1 MIVINYLDEL
11 MDNILDE
18 LHGSS
23 SGNNKVVPKTNK
35 DMEAIFHQAILS
47 ANIRKNIGKTVKK
60 NKEKVVADN
69 VMKVEHI
76 FNRYVGIYVL
86 LKEGVKLE
94 DSLFINFLV
103 FAYNN
108 YMADILD
115 ANTNSIIIQMKRIC
129 TTMNSLFTSAS
140 SKKRVGEIAQA
151 FPDVYEF
158 YMGIGDDLLETIK
171 RSSKQNR
178 IHLLVKIVLY
188 KILYSDR
195 GKWEVQALFES
206 AVVRGEYRYI
216 DVLYGEDLSLSTDVI
231 MSMFPTITDNDEVE
245 DFMEFFSLNEAPLPP
260 LTVVEKIQWLFDNR
274 MLFPI
279 TQEFSRWHVGKSKN
293 TTDIKKSNIV
303 KAILSKIASARNPE
317 LAEKN
322 QLWYTPK
329 LPEPTLTFNAL
340 EEVAM
345 LDRGGLTDKRDSNLY
360 EDIRRVNN
368 RHYFEFSLPAFSFS
382 SPRSLQAVRLIHI
395 QNPSLPLDLRT
406 IRVSETFRIYGLVLA
421 SRSTRFSFSSFEK
434 TDSLS
439 IEQNPGSYVIFNDPG
454 EVEPVVDR
462 IYAQSQAAMVRDGN
476 EGMLDMEHRV
486 FFNQKRIQGL
496 REKKEKNITTPCLSD
511 AKDFFALQKI
521 EVIEREVARI
531 GEVMIRRK
539 KTKGVTETKGLS
551 LNAVCCHYAEIQ
563 RIRMMRNRRD
573 FDGVQELSEFSSRYI
588 ALDGDHLVCKS
599 CGVLMDIIKTMTSG
613 ISDTFTGEY
622 IVSNVD
628 TVLSIFQM
636 NEYTPLLATLRQ
648 MDRLFDYKIGKIIGL
663 PYLSG
668 NEAINRRYRESLLR
682 DAMDLIRV
690 HNASL
695 NLHVVKKDSDYRRAD
710 YGLDEGFTFLFAFK
724 IDNQIMMMSSLDTDK
739 FKRIKYN
746 NILVYMVL
754 LIIIDLSEQ
763 NIMSMDFKKKTCAR
777 LVQNNMGFFEK
788 IKVISGVDGGVRSID
803 EFPVLAFVISFFAC
817 MLVEYR
823 VYQFEKEEASAVA
836 MKKMI
841 VTMVD
846 MLNTIL
852 FIATRK
858 LDARSN
864 LYRIFMSRFFKKQAT
879 VFIKQSIF
887 DELMG
892 RVTARADDRA
902 KVKEAPL
909 LPFPIKAKKEYTF
922 IKGTVTRYQDPT
934 LGRQPSPAIS
944 EHWWK
949 QGRSVENLTEK
960 IFQNTTTIKKRDSY
974 RPELLPMTMG
984 TVEISKPASSPGRG
998 GKRLDDLFKEM
1009 DRFTQQKAHREDSL
1023 IVDHDFIGLPLHNPL
1038 VVKWSEVRTINKEP
1052 FFRRDVVYYTDAN
1065 QTRVYYD
1072 KKHMNLLGYRSPHQK
1087 MTSYEGTP
1095 IYTHRK
1101 RPFDQTLETLGQVA
1115 SSSSGED
1122 QRRLNLLSF
1131 LGIVRS
1137 HAKRFGRN
1145 RGLPVGVGVGVS
1157 GSGAGAGAGA
1167 LPFHRI
1173 FETYA
1178 DRLVGKIEVGDAF
1191 NGVSFRG
1198 NSESIITYFAGEV
1211 VKILERN
1218 RDKKDDVRYPLISY
1232 LLDITAAADDWF
1244 RVRSSPTNK
1253 IFELQLS
1260 GRAYSVKGFSQY
1272 PQEEEPTEVI
1282 IDDEE
1287 NKREDPEGNLGDML
1301 NDIDVEEG
1309 NFDLDDD

>member
-1 MIVINYLDEL
+1 
-11 MDNILDE
+11 
-18 LHGSS
+18 
-23 SGNNKVVPKTNK
+23 
-35 DMEAIFHQAILS
+35 
-47 ANIRKNIGKTVKK
+47 
-60 NKEKVVADN
+60 
-69 VMKVEHI
+69 
-76 FNRYVGIYVL
+76 
-86 LKEGVKLE
+86 
-94 DSLFINFLV
+94 
-103 FAYNN
+103 
-108 YMADILD
+108 
-115 ANTNSIIIQMKRIC
+115 
-129 TTMNSLFTSAS
+129 
-140 SKKRVGEIAQA
+140 
-151 FPDVYEF
+151 
-158 YMGIGDDLLETIK
+158 
-171 RSSKQNR
+171 
-178 IHLLVKIVLY
+178 
-188 KILYSDR
+188 
-195 GKWEVQALFES
+195 
-206 AVVRGEYRYI
+206 
-216 DVLYGEDLSLSTDVI
+216 
-231 MSMFPTITDNDEVE
+231 
-245 DFMEFFSLNEAPLPP
+245 
-260 LTVVEKIQWLFDNR
+260 
-274 MLFPI
+274 
-279 TQEFSRWHVGKSKN
+279 
-293 TTDIKKSNIV
+293 
-303 KAILSKIASARNPE
+303 
-317 LAEKN
+317 
-322 QLWYTPK
+322 
-329 LPEPTLTFNAL
+329 
-340 EEVAM
+340 M

-360 EDIRRVNN
+360 EDIRRVHN
-368 RHYFEFSLPAFSFS
+368 RHFFEFSLPAFSFS
-382 SPRSLQAVRLIHI
+382 SPRSLQGVRLINI

-421 SRSTRFSFSSFEK
+421 SRSTPFSSFQK

-454 EVEPVVDR
+454 EVEPAVDR
-462 IYAQSQAAMVRDGN
+462 IYEDYQAAMVRDGK

-486 FFNQKRIQGL
+486 FFNQKRIQRL
-496 REKKEKNITTPCLSD
+496 REEENASPCMSNT
-511 AKDFFALQKI
+511 KDFFALQKI

-531 GEVMIRRK
+531 GEVTIRRK

-682 DAMDLIRV
+682 DAMDLIRI

-695 NLHVVKKDSDYRRAD
+695 NLHVVKKDTDYKRAD

-823 VYQFEKEEASAVA
+823 VYQFEKEEAPAVA
-836 MKKMI
+836 MKRMI

-864 LYRIFMSRFFKKQAT
+864 LYRVFMSRFFKKQAT
-879 VFIKQSIF
+879 VFIKQSLF

-892 RVTARADDRA
+892 RVTVKANDQA
-902 KVKEAPL
+902 KVKEAPF
-909 LPFPIKAKKEYTF
+909 LPFPIKAKEEYTF

-934 LGRQPSPAIS
+934 LGRQLSPLLS
-944 EHWWK
+944 EQWWK
-949 QGRSVENLTEK
+949 QGQPAENLTEK
-960 IFQNTTTIKKRDSY
+960 IFQNTTSIKKRGSY
-974 RPELLPMTMG
+974 RPELVPMTMG
-984 TVEISKPASSPGRG
+984 TVDISKPASIPGRG

-1023 IVDHDFIGLPLHNPL
+1023 IVDHDFIGLPLQTPL

-1052 FFRRDVVYYTDAN
+1052 FFRRDVVYYTDTN

-1072 KKHMNLLGYRSPHQK
+1072 KKHMNLLGYRSLHQK
-1087 MTSYEGTP
+1087 MTLYEGTP

-1101 RPFDQTLETLGQVA
+1101 RPFDQMLASLGQQT
-1115 SSSSGED
+1115 SSCCED

-1131 LGIVRS
+1131 ALD
-1137 HAKRFGRN
+1137 RFRKE
-1145 RGLPVGVGVGVS
+1145 P
-1157 GSGAGAGAGA
+1157 
-1167 LPFHRI
+1167 
-1173 FETYA
+1173 
-1178 DRLVGKIEVGDAF
+1178 
-1191 NGVSFRG
+1191 
-1198 NSESIITYFAGEV
+1198 
-1211 VKILERN
+1211 
-1218 RDKKDDVRYPLISY
+1218 
-1232 LLDITAAADDWF
+1232 
-1244 RVRSSPTNK
+1244 RSSC
-1253 IFELQLS
+1253 
-1260 GRAYSVKGFSQY
+1260 RRRCR
-1272 PQEEEPTEVI
+1272 
-1282 IDDEE
+1282 
-1287 NKREDPEGNLGDML
+1287 RER
-1301 NDIDVEEG
+1301 
-1309 NFDLDDD
+1309 